1 MTLTSTHRSLSRRSG
16 RSLPPL
22 SHLFSVWRERRALS
36 RLDDAALNDIGITRE
51 EAMIEARRP
60 LWDAPQTWRK

>member
-22 SHLFSVWRERRALS
+22 SHLLSVWRERRALS

-60 LWDAPQTWRK
+60 LWDAPQAWRK